1 MSGIAAGIILFNPD
15 LDRLRENIDAIYN
28 QVQLLVLVDNNSSN
42 IHLVEEEYKARENI
56 IIVKNNNNIGIAA
69 ALNQLMSY
77 CQSKDYSWV
86 LTLDQDSVCPNNL
99 VREYVKYLNIPK
111 IALISPVIIDRNKN
125 SDEEINKTAYNN
137 IEKCI
142 TSATLTNV
150 SIWEEIG
157 GFDDL
162 MFIDLVDF
170 EYCKR
175 IVLNGFKII
184 RVNNVVLLHEIGHIT
199 QHKFLIWNID
209 VKNHSAFRKYY
220 MARNI
225 IYYAKKYKT
234 TGSIIIAYMRIMKL
248 LAITML
254 YEKDKGEKGR
264 AIFKGIKSGRKLK
277 VSI

>member
-1 MSGIAAGIILFNPD
+1 
-15 LDRLRENIDAIYN
+15 
-28 QVQLLVLVDNNSSN
+28 
-42 IHLVEEEYKARENI
+42 
-56 IIVKNNNNIGIAA
+56 IVKNNNNIGIAA